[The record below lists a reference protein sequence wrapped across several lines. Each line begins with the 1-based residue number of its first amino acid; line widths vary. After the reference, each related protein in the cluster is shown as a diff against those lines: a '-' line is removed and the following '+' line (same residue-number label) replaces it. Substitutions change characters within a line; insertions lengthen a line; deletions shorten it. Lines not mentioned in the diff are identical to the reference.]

1 MNINQL
7 VMEMMNSDSTPQS
20 SNPNYRGTIKNKSE
34 VDSRLPAQLKTAN
47 RGIKRQEYLNTKM
60 HGINV
65 QHSN

>member
-7 VMEMMNSDSTPQS
+7 VMELMNMDSTPQS
-20 SNPNYRGTIKNKSE
+20 SNPNYRGTISKHSE

-47 RGIKRQEYLNTKM
+47 RGIKRQEFINTKM